1 MLQKMRDGAQTLGAK
16 VMVAIIAFVLT
27 VFGFGAFNLFAVGE
41 PVAATVN
48 GDEITEAFLTNE
60 TERRMQFLQ
69 AELGE
74 DMDPGLIDRE
84 QVRESTLQTLINRT
98 LLLQLADDL
107 DLAVSRKA
115 LDREITS
122 MPEFQVDGAFD
133 EGRFRSVLASA
144 GFSPASF
151 LDDQARNVRLDQIT
165 GAVSDTAVVTEKEL
179 REASRVLGQRR
190 DIAYL
195 EFPPDAFAA
204 GIDVSDDEV
213 AHYYEDNVY
222 LYLTEENVDLEY
234 VELSMETLMADQEV
248 DEADLVAAFEEEER
262 IRIESGAGDERR
274 AAHILLQVTDA
285 RSEEDAIARLLEI
298 RGEIESGAA
307 FSDKARELSEDAG
320 SAANDGDLGFV
331 GRGTFVPAFEEALW
345 ELAVGELSG
354 PVKTEFGVHLITLLE
369 VRQAEPRALEDERER
384 LVESIRRVRAQPVF
398 EENLRT
404 MDEIAFE
411 QPDTLDGIVESL
423 GLTIRNVQG
432 VTREAG
438 EGVFADRALRDAA
451 FEPDVLVEGYNS
463 PAVTIDD
470 RGAVVVRVTA
480 HHPAMELPLE
490 DVAES
495 IRENLVAQRAAEAA
509 SVAADAALGR
519 LLAGEAA
526 SDVAGEH
533 ALTWQNMEATGYLDP
548 GIPGPVRAAAFRLS
562 PPAGEAR
569 SASTTRLAD
578 GGSAVVVVSRVEPG
592 DYGAMSEAERARLR
606 GDLVQLASQRAIGS
620 VVVSL
625 REEAGL

>member
-60 TERRMQFLQ
+60 TERRMQFLR

-74 DMDPGLIDRE
+74 DMDPSLIDRE

-122 MPEFQVDGAFD
+122 MQEFQVDGVFD

-151 LDDQARNVRLDQIT
+151 LDDQARNVRLDQLT
-165 GAVSDTAVVTEKEL
+165 GAVSDTVVVTEKGL
-179 REASRVLGQRR
+179 REASRVLGQQR

-204 GIDVSDDEV
+204 GIEVSDDEV
-213 AHYYEDNVY
+213 ARYYEDNVY

-262 IRIESGAGDERR
+262 IRIESDAGEERR

-298 RGEIESGAA
+298 RAEIETGSA

-369 VRQAEPRALEDERER
+369 VRQAEPRILEDERER
-384 LVESIRRVRAQPVF
+384 LMESIRRDRAQPVF

-432 VTREAG
+432 VTREAA

-490 DVAES
+490 EVAES

-509 SVAADAALGR
+509 SAAADAALGR

-548 GIPGPVRAAAFRLS
+548 GTPGPVRAAAFRLS

-592 DYGAMSEAERARLR
+592 DYGALSEAERARLR